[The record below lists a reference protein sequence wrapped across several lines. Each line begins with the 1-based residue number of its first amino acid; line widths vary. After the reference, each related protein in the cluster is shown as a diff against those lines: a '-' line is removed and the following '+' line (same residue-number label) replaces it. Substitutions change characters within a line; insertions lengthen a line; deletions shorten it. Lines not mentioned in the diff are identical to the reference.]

1 MESLMVVQEQTLE
14 YIAVKLL
21 KPSKRNARTH
31 SKKQVAQ
38 IEAAIRQFGFRGAL
52 LVDEHNI
59 VVAGHGRLAAAI
71 SMGLDTLP
79 CIRVTGLSDAEK
91 HALMLADNK
100 IASNAGWDME
110 MLAFELEELS
120 ETNFDFSALGFDQV
134 EVDNIIAAASEAS
147 PECQVPEDQQLSP
160 PGPRETVT
168 RAGDLW
174 QLGRHRLLCG
184 SSRIALDVDRLMNG
198 ELADAVFADPPYN
211 CRILGNVSGLGLIK
225 HREFAEASGEMS
237 PDEYRAWLHEINVQ
251 IERVCR
257 NGAIV
262 YICIDWRHL
271 QEALAAGFDVFTDL
285 KNLCVWAKT
294 NAGMGTFYRSQHE
307 LILVWKVGD
316 APHVNNFGLGETGR
330 HRTNLWTYAGVN
342 SFRADRMEELS
353 VHPTVK
359 PVALVSDAIRDVSK
373 RGGIILDPFGGSGTT
388 LIAAEKTGRAAR
400 LMEIDPA
407 YCDVIIQRW
416 QTLTGKHAV
425 LEGGWGDFET
435 IKVNRSQIDEIQAEA
450 AV

>member
-1 MESLMVVQEQTLE
+1 MAAQEQVLE
-14 YIAVKLL
+14 YIPTRLL
-21 KPSKRNARTH
+21 QPSKRNARSH
-31 SKKQVAQ
+31 SKKQVSQ
-38 IEAAIRQFGFRGAL
+38 IEAAIRQFGFRGAIL
-52 LVDEHNI
+52 IDEKNI
-59 VVAGHGRLAAAI
+59 VIAGHGRLAAAI
-71 SMGLDTLP
+71 SMDLEMLP
-79 CIRVTGLSDAEK
+79 CIRVTGLSDTK
-91 HALMLADNK
+91 KRALMLADNK

-110 MLAFELEELS
+110 MLAFELEDLS
-120 ETNFDFSALGFDQV
+120 EADFDLSAMGFDQV
-134 EVDNIIAAASEAS
+134 EVDNILAAASEAS
-147 PECQVPEDQQLSP
+147 PEREIPEDQQLLLP
-160 PGPRETVT
+160 EPDAIVT
-168 RAGDLW
+168 RTGDLW

-184 SSRIALDVDRLMNG
+184 NSRIALDVDRLVNG
-198 ELADAVFADPPYN
+198 ELADMVMADPPYN
-211 CRILGNVSGLGLIK
+211 VRILGNVSGLGRIK

-237 PDEYRAWLHEINVQ
+237 REEYRDWLYEINVQ

-271 QEALAAGFDVFTDL
+271 QEALGAGSDVFADL

-316 APHVNNFGLGETGR
+316 APHINNFGLGETGR

-388 LIAAEKTGRAAR
+388 LIAAEKTGRSAR

-416 QTLTGKHAV
+416 QALTGKRAI
-425 LEGGWGDFET
+425 LNGGWDDFET
-435 IKVNRSQIDEIQAEA
+435 IREIRSHTEQPVETAI
-450 AV
+450 